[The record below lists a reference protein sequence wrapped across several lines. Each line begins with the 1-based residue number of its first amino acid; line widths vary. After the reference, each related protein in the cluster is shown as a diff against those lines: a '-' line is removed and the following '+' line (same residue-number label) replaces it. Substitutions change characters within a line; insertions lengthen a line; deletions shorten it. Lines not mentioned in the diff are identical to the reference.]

1 MKKNSLWIIGAV
13 VAVVLFVGVYFLY
26 DYLSSNY
33 TPDNLME
40 NTTAGEDVQ
49 KNTAPDFTVFDASG
63 NEVKLSDYFGKPIVL
78 NFWASWC
85 MPCKGEMPHFEA
97 AFKENPDIQ
106 FMLLNVTASDSFS
119 DAESFIIESGY
130 TFPVFYDL
138 NADASYVYAVNSF
151 PTTLFIDAN
160 GNIVTKAVGM
170 LSEESLQKGIE
181 LIK

>member
-1 MKKNSLWIIGAV
+1 MKKNNIWIIG
-13 VAVVLFVGVYFLY
+13 VAAAIVLFIGVYFLY
-26 DYLSSNY
+26 DYLSNNY
-33 TPDNLME
+33 TPDNLIE
-40 NTTAGEDVQ
+40 NTTAGEEVQ
-49 KNTAPDFTVFDASG
+49 KNTAADFTVFDSSG
-63 NEVKLSDYFGKPIVL
+63 NEVSLSDYFGKPIVL

-85 MPCKGEMPHFEA
+85 MPCKNEMPHFEA

-106 FMLLNVTASDSFS
+106 FMMLNVTVSDSFA
-119 DAESFIIESGY
+119 DAKSFISESGY

-138 NADASYVYAVNSF
+138 NGDASDVYVVNSF

-160 GNIVTKAVGM
+160 GNIVTKVVGM